1 MKRFILLLSIYVF
14 LIGGAGPAGAQ
25 DAERGAP
32 MEFVLGASSFALTLP
47 YGLVKLTYALGGS
60 LTGGVAWVL
69 TGGRSEI
76 ARAIVQPAVRGDYVI
91 IPEHLT
97 NDRALVFVGRDPSR
111 DLPDSY

>member
-14 LIGGAGPAGAQ
+14 LLGGAGPAGAQ

-32 MEFVLGASSFALTLP
+32 MEFVLGASSFALTIP
-47 YGLVKLTYALGGS
+47 YGLVKLTYAVGGS

-111 DLPDSY
+111 DVPDSY

>member
-14 LIGGAGPAGAQ
+14 LMGGAAPAVAQ
-25 DAERGAP
+25 DAERGAT
-32 MEFVLGASSFALTLP
+32 MEFALGVSSFALTLP

-60 LTGGVAWVL
+60 LTGGMAWVL
-69 TGGRSEI
+69 TGGQSEV
-76 ARAIVQPAVRGDYVI
+76 ARAIIQPAVRGDYVI

-111 DLPDSY
+111 EAPYSY

>member
-47 YGLVKLTYALGGS
+47 YGLVKLTYAHGGR

-97 NDRALVFVGRDPSR
+97 NDRALVFVGRDPSK

>member
-1 MKRFILLLSIYVF
+1 MKRFILLLSIWVF

-60 LTGGVAWVL
+60 LTGGVAWAL
-69 TGGRSEI
+69 TGGRSDI
-76 ARAIVQPAVRGDYVI
+76 SGNCWRR
-91 IPEHLT
+91 
-97 NDRALVFVGRDPSR
+97 
-111 DLPDSY
+111 